1 MSEKMSTG
9 TRTRLVTAVA
19 ELMRVHGYSAVTVK
33 QITTASGAPM
43 GSLYHHFPGGKPQI
57 AAEALRT
64 SGAAYIQLL
73 PLLMD
78 PHDDLRAAVPA
89 AFAAAADT
97 IEQSGW
103 MNMCPVGTVAG
114 EIADSEPELR
124 AVAAEVITDWID
136 RGTSYFVR
144 RGLAPTDARETILAI
159 LSALEGAFILS
170 RTLRSAE
177 PLHAA
182 GAAMAAR
189 LENLLKAS
197 KAAAAPQRA
206 NRDLDVTRA
215 AADQG

>member
-1 MSEKMSTG
+1 MSTS
-9 TRTRLVTAVA
+9 TRDRLVTAVA
-19 ELMRVHGYSAVTVK
+19 ELMRVQGYSAITVK

-78 PHDDLRAAVPA
+78 PHDDLRAAIPA
-89 AFAAAADT
+89 TFAAAAET
-97 IEQSGW
+97 IEQGGW

-114 EIADSEPELR
+114 EISDSEPALR
-124 AVAAEVITDWID
+124 KVAAEVIVSWID
-136 RGTSYFVR
+136 SGTSYFVH
-144 RGLAPTDARETILAI
+144 RGLTPQDARELILAI
-159 LSALEGAFILS
+159 LSALEGAFVLS

-182 GAAMAAR
+182 GRAMAAR
-189 LENLLKAS
+189 INEVLAS
-197 KAAAAPQRA
+197 APSSRSV
-206 NRDLDVTRA
+206 R
-215 AADQG
+215 